1 MRHICILVCLISST
15 TFATPNNPDEDIRWR
30 CLGKQVAELATN
42 PILITDVNNYNTSPP
57 DPHKIDRVWP
67 KLRESDSVL
76 NAIIANPSADAM
88 RKWIAN
94 ISIQGEGLL
103 IGRNGGLVAAT
114 EKTTDF
120 WQGDE
125 AQFLRAIN
133 LKQGE
138 AYFQSETLDESTHL
152 MLVKVS
158 TPIYNPRAKHA
169 IGVLVIGFDQFVID
183 FSQPC
188 KDEAGL

>member
-1 MRHICILVCLISST
+1 MRRICILVCLISST
-15 TFATPNNPDEDIRWR
+15 TFATPKNSKEDARWH
-30 CLGKQVAELATN
+30 CLGEQVAELATD
-42 PILITDVNNYNTSPP
+42 PILITGVNNYNAAPP
-57 DPHKIDRVWP
+57 APHKIDRIWP
-67 KLRESDSVL
+67 SLRESDGVL
-76 NAIIANPSADAM
+76 NAIITNPSADTM

-133 LKQGE
+133 LQQGD

-158 TPIYNPRAKHA
+158 TPIYNPRSKHA
-169 IGVLVIGFDQFVID
+169 IGVLVVGFDQFVID

-188 KDEAGL
+188 EDEAGL